1 MNKTDRRH
9 ELQQNDLAAY
19 LEQAN
24 KRIEPYSK
32 QILVAILLVLAV
44 LVAYSF
50 YNSEIE
56 ADSSMA
62 TMELIQN
69 TNVPS
74 QDSAALSNIN
84 TEFIETSAGKLA
96 KLYEGMALVSQGNQ
110 DIYTE
115 RELAVESLNSG
126 IEVLT
131 AAANNTDDDLIKS
144 RAHLGVALANV
155 TLGNNENAIK
165 AYKQVIAAN
174 ESEAMVENATSRIE
188 SLKSPSSEEFATW
201 FQTADFT
208 PPVMPNL
215 DPSLPPV
222 SGIPG
227 IPDFDP
233 DMNLPELTTPT
244 PGTNAD
250 GEANP
255 LEGEAAPRDLDGGL
269 DLPADAEKAA
279 PADAGKAAPA
289 DAEKVAPADAEKVAP
304 ADADK
309 AAPADADKAA
319 PAEAEK
325 AAPAE
330 AEKAAPAEAEK
341 AAPADAEKAAEGS
354 AADNSATDK

>member
-1 MNKTDRRH
+1 MNKTERRH

-32 QILVAILLVLAV
+32 QILVGILLLLAAI
-44 LVAYSF
+44 VAYSF
-50 YNSEIE
+50 YNSEQDAE
-56 ADSSMA
+56 SSLA

-74 QDSAALSNIN
+74 QDSAALGDIN
-84 TEFIETSAGKLA
+84 TKYIEPSAGKLA

-110 DIYTE
+110 EIYTD
-115 RELAVESLNSG
+115 RDLAAESLNSG

-131 AAANNTDDDLIKS
+131 AAANKTDDDLIKS

-155 TLGNNENAIK
+155 TLGNNAEAIK
-165 AYKQVIAAN
+165 AYKQVIAAS
-174 ESEAMVENATSRIE
+174 ESEEMVKNATNRIA
-188 SLKSPSSEEFATW
+188 SLKSTSSEEFATW
-201 FQTADFT
+201 FKTADFKA
-208 PPVMPNL
+208 PVTPNL
-215 DPSLPPV
+215 DPSLPPG

-227 IPDFDP
+227 IPDL
-233 DMNLPELTTPT
+233 NLDLPALTTPT
-244 PGTNAD
+244 QGTSTE

-269 DLPADAEKAA
+269 ELPGA
-279 PADAGKAAPA
+279 
-289 DAEKVAPADAEKVAP
+289 
-304 ADADK
+304 
-309 AAPADADKAA
+309 
-319 PAEAEK
+319 AEK

-330 AEKAAPAEAEK
+330 TEKAAPADTQKAAPADTQKAAPADTEK

-354 AADNSATDK
+354 PADNSATDK